1 MAKEEGFKGPPATHK
16 ILRIGPERKLPVRFH
31 AQISWWPCRSGAI
44 LRIGTQAD
52 LRVER

>member
-1 MAKEEGFKGPPATHK
+1 MDPADPYK
-16 ILRIGPERKLPVRFH
+16 
-31 AQISWWPCRSGAI
+31 SAI

>member
-16 ILRIGPERKLPVRFH
+16 ILRIG
-31 AQISWWPCRSGAI
+31 
-44 LRIGTQAD
+44 TQAD